1 MALVACWLHKAIM
14 VGVARAGARAQPRIR
29 ARTLVEQAENGQ
41 RPAVGLEPWG
51 LFLRMA
57 TGVPQPP
64 RAGSQKNLLPLH
76 AVRTRSDKKA
86 FDDMNAPQGRTM
98 RLAGEDWTQRKG

>member
-51 LFLRMA
+51 LFLCMA
-57 TGVPQPP
+57 TGPT
-64 RAGSQKNLLPLH
+64 ATESWESKNLLPLH
-76 AVRTRSDKKA
+76 AVRTQSNKKA
-86 FDDMNAPQGRTM
+86 FDNMGAPQGRAM
-98 RLAGEDWTQRKG
+98 RLAGEDWTQQKG